1 MTVEMI
7 NEFIDSMVRG
17 TLTGICF
24 AFWLLCMAGI
34 WKWFIGVM
42 KRALFYLFP
51 GLKAW
56 VENRRKVREKDNGND
71 NDTEP
76 SIKKKLAERKE
87 RKAKALEDSSPE
99 QPE

>member
-7 NEFIDSMVRG
+7 NEFMDSVVRG

-42 KRALFYLFP
+42 NRPADLGGGQKKDEEERQWKR
-51 GLKAW
+51 
-56 VENRRKVREKDNGND
+56 
-71 NDTEP
+71 
-76 SIKKKLAERKE
+76 
-87 RKAKALEDSSPE
+87 
-99 QPE
+99 Q

>member
-7 NEFIDSMVRG
+7 NEFMDSVVRG

-24 AFWLLCMAGI
+24 AFWLLCIVGI

-51 GLKAW
+51 GLQTWA
-56 VENRRKVREKDNGND
+56 ENRRKMRKSGGQKKD
-71 NDTEP
+71 EE
-76 SIKKKLAERKE
+76 ERQWK
-87 RKAKALEDSSPE
+87 R
-99 QPE
+99 Q

>member
-1 MTVEMI
+1 MTVDVI
-7 NEFIDSMVRG
+7 NEFMNSMVRG
-17 TLTGICF
+17 TLTGICL

-51 GLKAW
+51 GLQAW
-56 VENRRKVREKDNGND
+56 ADKRRKMRMKDNGND

-76 SIKKKLAERKE
+76 SGRLDYR
-87 RKAKALEDSSPE
+87 D
-99 QPE
+99 

>member
-7 NEFIDSMVRG
+7 NEFMDSMVRG

-42 KRALFYLFP
+42 KRALFYLFCDEKSSVLP
-51 GLKAW
+51 FSRPEGLDGEQK
-56 VENRRKVREKDNGND
+56 KDEG
-71 NDTEP
+71 
-76 SIKKKLAERKE
+76 KRQWKR
-87 RKAKALEDSSPE
+87 
-99 QPE
+99 Q

>member
-7 NEFIDSMVRG
+7 NEFMDSVVRG

-42 KRALFYLFP
+42 KRALFYLF
-51 GLKAW
+51 
-56 VENRRKVREKDNGND
+56 RKMRKKDNGND
-71 NDTEP
+71 NDAEP
-76 SIKKKLAERKE
+76 SGGSDYRDQL
-87 RKAKALEDSSPE
+87 L
-99 QPE
+99 

>member
-7 NEFIDSMVRG
+7 NEFMDSMVRG

-42 KRALFYLFP
+42 KRALCDEKSSVLPFP
-51 GLKAW
+51 RPEGLGGEQK
-56 VENRRKVREKDNGND
+56 KDEG
-71 NDTEP
+71 
-76 SIKKKLAERKE
+76 KRQWKR
-87 RKAKALEDSSPE
+87 
-99 QPE
+99 Q

>member
-7 NEFIDSMVRG
+7 NEFMDSVVRG
-17 TLTGICF
+17 TLTGIFF

-51 GLKAW
+51 GLQ
-56 VENRRKVREKDNGND
+56 
-71 NDTEP
+71 T
-76 SIKKKLAERKE
+76 
-87 RKAKALEDSSPE
+87 
-99 QPE
+99 